1 MQKKHTFFIYDVPK
15 KRAHWEFVH
24 LFFLTAAQEF
34 KVWNIWIPDN
44 YHLVNDLLTDP
55 GSHFVGVSSDIG
67 SEKYVADQA
76 KLIFVTTRA
85 FFLQR

>member
-1 MQKKHTFFIYDVPK
+1 MQKKHTFLFTMFPK
-15 KRAHWEFVH
+15 RERIGN
-24 LFFLTAAQEF
+24 LSSYFFLTAAQEF

-85 FFLQR
+85 FFLQG